1 MRNGFASRQSP
12 VPAHKA
18 TVTVTD
24 TDQYSDTVKQAL
36 GVLFGGSSSDA
47 LVFSRQVPD
56 PFASSGIVLADNSS
70 DMSRSL
76 AAGGYRFCH
85 RFALLPSRE
94 RTRWLVPRNEDC
106 QIVNGLEMYPSFSIR
121 ATVYKSFASRMA
133 AMGWPGWTGNSLWVA
148 SKQRFPI
155 EKLVEDITGESRPQ
169 FSLSLGTAVSSRKL
183 TVQVMRRN
191 GEILGYLKL
200 PLTEKANA
208 RIQAEAAT
216 LERLNADPRLRARV
230 PAVLHASKWGAGH
243 LLFQSPIMGDPGP
256 SRLTV
261 FHQHALNAMHS
272 VHTDVKPGTWLVR
285 ETSDKINSAGNK
297 LGPKWNA
304 LAEEAL
310 RAAAQELSETT
321 VRCGLG
327 HGDFTPWNTRLRD
340 GILCLVDWE
349 MASWEAPILWD
360 TFHFLAQTKSLLQ
373 QGNGPEGLADFTNQ
387 KRALYMLY
395 LVSSAAHLAEEAP
408 QAFDITFREAQ
419 LCEQLRAL
427 SGNVANSASFAARG
441 GGVGV

>member
-1 MRNGFASRQSP
+1 LIETNLYTE
-12 VPAHKA
+12 
-18 TVTVTD
+18 TVER
-24 TDQYSDTVKQAL
+24 AL
-36 GVLFGGSSSDA
+36 SVLFGGGSPDSLVFSPWVPKHSASAGIVVPDSSSD
-47 LVFSRQVPD
+47 
-56 PFASSGIVLADNSS
+56 I
-70 DMSRSL
+70 SRSL
-76 AAGGYRFCH
+76 SAGGYRFSH

-148 SKQRFPI
+148 SQQRFPI
-155 EKLVEDITGESRPQ
+155 EKLVEDVTGETRPQ

-191 GEILGYLKL
+191 GEILGYIKL

-208 RIQAEAAT
+208 RIRAEAAT
-216 LERLNADPRLRARV
+216 LEKLNADPRLRTRV
-230 PAVLHASKWGAGH
+230 PAVLCASKWGTGH

-261 FHQHALNAMHS
+261 YHQQALNEMHS
-272 VHTDVKPGTWLVR
+272 AHSDVKPGMWLVR
-285 ETSDKINSAGNK
+285 ETSEKISAAGKK
-297 LGPKWNA
+297 LGPKWDL

-310 RAAAQELSETT
+310 GAAAQELSETN
-321 VRCGLG
+321 VRCGLS
-327 HGDFTPWNTRLRD
+327 HGDFTPWNTRIRD
-340 GILCLVDWE
+340 GMLCLVDWE
-349 MASWEAPILWD
+349 MASWQAPILWD

-395 LVSSAAHLAEEAP
+395 LVSSASHLADEAS
-408 QAFDITFREAQ
+408 QAFDISFREAQ
-419 LCEQLRAL
+419 LREQLRAL
-427 SGNVANSASFAARG
+427 SGNLPNTTSFAARG
-441 GGVGV
+441 GSVGI

>member
-1 MRNGFASRQSP
+1 MRNGFASRQQRT
-12 VPAHKA
+12 PADE
-18 TVTVTD
+18 TSVTETNHY
-24 TDQYSDTVKQAL
+24 TETVKRAL
-36 GVLFGGSSSDA
+36 GVLFAGGSPDS
-47 LVFSRQVPD
+47 LVFSRQLPKHS
-56 PFASSGIVLADNSS
+56 ASSAIVLADKSS
-70 DMSRSL
+70 DVSRSL
-76 AAGGYRFCH
+76 SASGYHFSH

-148 SKQRFPI
+148 SPQRFPI
-155 EKLVEDITGESRPQ
+155 EKLVEDVTGEARPQ
-169 FSLSLGTAVSSRKL
+169 FSLSLGTAVSTRKL

-200 PLTEKANA
+200 PLTEQANA
-208 RIQAEAAT
+208 RIRAEAAT

-230 PAVLHASKWGAGH
+230 PAILHASQWGGGH

-261 FHQHALNAMHS
+261 FHQQALNAMHS
-272 VHTDVKPGTWLVR
+272 AHSATKPGNQLVR
-285 ETSDKINSAGNK
+285 ETSEKINGAKKK
-297 LGPKWNA
+297 LGPKWDL
-304 LAEEAL
+304 LAEDAL
-310 RAAAQELSETT
+310 RAAARELSETT

-327 HGDFTPWNTRLRD
+327 HGDFTPWNTRIRD
-340 GILCLVDWE
+340 SVLCLVDWE

-373 QGNGPEGLADFTNQ
+373 EGDGPEGLADFTNQ

-395 LVSSAAHLAEEAP
+395 LVSSASHLAEEAP
-408 QAFDITFREAQ
+408 QTFDIAFRETQ
-419 LCEQLRAL
+419 LREQLRAL
-427 SGNVANSASFAARG
+427 SGDLANTASFAARG
-441 GGVGV
+441 GSVGL

>member
-1 MRNGFASRQSP
+1 MIETS
-12 VPAHKA
+12 
-18 TVTVTD
+18 
-24 TDQYSDTVKQAL
+24 QYSDTVKRAL
-36 GVLFGGSSSDA
+36 DVLFGGSAPGSPDS
-47 LVFSRQVPD
+47 LVFSRQVPNYS
-56 PFASSGIVLADNSS
+56 ASSAIVLADASS
-70 DMSRSL
+70 DTSRSL
-76 AAGGYRFCH
+76 SLGGYRFSH

-106 QIVNGLEMYPSFSIR
+106 LIVNGLEMYPSFSIR

-148 SKQRFPI
+148 SRNRFPI
-155 EKLVEDITGESRPQ
+155 EKLVHDVTGESRPQ

-183 TVQVMRRN
+183 TVQVMRQN
-191 GEILGYLKL
+191 GEILGYIKL

-208 RIQAEAAT
+208 RIRAEAET

-230 PAVLHASKWGAGH
+230 PAVLYTSKWGDGH

-256 SRLTV
+256 SRFTN
-261 FHQHALNAMHS
+261 FHDQVLNAMHVAHS
-272 VHTDVKPGTWLVR
+272 EVKPGAQLVR
-285 ETSDKINSAGNK
+285 EASEKMNVAGQM
-297 LGPKWNA
+297 LGPKWDV
-304 LAEEAL
+304 LAEDAL
-310 RAAAQELSETT
+310 RAAAQELSETN

-327 HGDFTPWNTRLRD
+327 HGDFTPWNTRLRE
-340 GILCLVDWE
+340 GMLCLVDWE

-373 QGNGPEGLADFTNQ
+373 QGNGPEGLADFNNR

-408 QAFDITFREAQ
+408 QTFDVKFREAQ
-419 LCEQLRAL
+419 LREQLSAL
-427 SGNVANSASFAARG
+427 SGSLPNTASFAARG
-441 GGVGV
+441 GSVGI

>member
-1 MRNGFASRQSP
+1 MRSGFASRHW
-12 VPAHKA
+12 PAPA
-18 TVTVTD
+18 DESTLIETS
-24 TDQYSDTVKQAL
+24 QYPDTVKRAL
-36 GVLFGGSSSDA
+36 GVLFCGAASDS
-47 LVFSRQVPD
+47 LVFSRQIPVHS
-56 PFASSGIVLADNSS
+56 ASSGIVLADNYS
-70 DMSRSL
+70 DLSRSL
-76 AAGGYRFCH
+76 AAGGYRFVH

-155 EKLVEDITGESRPQ
+155 EKLVEDITGETRPQ

-191 GEILGYLKL
+191 GEILGYIKL

-208 RIQAEAAT
+208 RIRAEAAT
-216 LERLNADPRLRARV
+216 LERLNADPRLRARI

-261 FHQHALNAMHS
+261 FHQQALNAMHS
-272 VHTDVKPGTWLVR
+272 VHSEVRPGTWLVR
-285 ETSDKINSAGNK
+285 ETSEKINAAEKK
-297 LGPKWNA
+297 LGPQWGL

-310 RAAAQELSETT
+310 RAAAQVLSETT
-321 VRCGLG
+321 VRCGLA
-327 HGDFTPWNTRLRD
+327 HGDFTPWNTRLREAM
-340 GILCLVDWE
+340 LCLVDWE

-373 QGNGPEGLADFTNQ
+373 QGDGPEGLADFTSQ

-395 LVSSAAHLAEEAP
+395 LVSSAAHLVEEAP
-408 QAFDITFREAQ
+408 RTVDIAFREAQ
-419 LCEQLRAL
+419 LREQLRAL
-427 SGNVANSASFAARG
+427 SGNVATTTSFAARG
-441 GGVGV
+441 GSVGI

>member
-1 MRNGFASRQSP
+1 MRSGFAVRQLP
-12 VPAHKA
+12 MPADEPS
-18 TVTVTD
+18 VTETNH
-24 TDQYSDTVKQAL
+24 YSDTVKRAL
-36 GVLFGGSSSDA
+36 SVLFGGSSPDS
-47 LVFSRQVPD
+47 LVFSRQLPD
-56 PFASSGIVLADNSS
+56 HSASSVIVLADNSS
-70 DMSRSL
+70 DISRSL
-76 AAGGYRFCH
+76 AAGGYRFFH

-94 RTRWLVPRNEDC
+94 RTRWLVPRNEDS

-169 FSLSLGTAVSSRKL
+169 FSLSLGTAVCSRKL
-183 TVQVMRRN
+183 TVQAMRRS
-191 GEILGYLKL
+191 GEILGYIKL

-208 RIQAEAAT
+208 RIRAEAAT
-216 LERLNADPRLRARV
+216 LERLNADSRLRARV
-230 PAVLHASKWGAGH
+230 PAVLYASKWGAGH

-285 ETSDKINSAGNK
+285 ETSEKINGAGEK
-297 LGPKWNA
+297 LGPKWDV

-349 MASWEAPILWD
+349 MAAWEVPTLWD
-360 TFHFLAQTKSLLQ
+360 TFHFLAQTKSLLH
-373 QGNGPEGLADFTNQ
+373 QGDGPEGLSDFTAQ

-395 LVSSAAHLAEEAP
+395 LVSSATHLAEEAP
-408 QAFDITFREAQ
+408 QTFDITFREAQ
-419 LCEQLRAL
+419 LREQLRAL
-427 SGNVANSASFAARG
+427 SGSSANTASFAARG
-441 GGVGV
+441 GSVGA